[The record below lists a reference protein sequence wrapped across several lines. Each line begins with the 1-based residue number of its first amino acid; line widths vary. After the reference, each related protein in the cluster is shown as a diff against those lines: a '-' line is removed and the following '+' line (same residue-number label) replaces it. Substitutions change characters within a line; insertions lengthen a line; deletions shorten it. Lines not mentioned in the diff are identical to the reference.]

1 MDQFASMMGREGC
14 VMQLDCRSLEHKHIP
29 IDFDEYQI
37 VLFDTQVKHNLA
49 DSEYNI
55 RRAQC
60 EQAIEAIQ
68 RNNPQV
74 LALRDVNLAQLNAVK
89 DNLEASVYKRA
100 TYVIEENNR
109 VELAGKLLQE
119 KKIKEVGRLMYATHF
134 GLSQLYEV
142 SCKELDFL
150 VDAASELDAVI
161 GARMMGGGF
170 GGCTINLVK
179 KSAVNQVI
187 STIEEQ
193 YYSVMDKKLKV
204 YRVTISDGVKLI
216 S

>member
-1 MDQFASMMGREGC
+1 M
-14 VMQLDCRSLEHKHIP
+14 
-29 IDFDEYQI
+29 
-37 VLFDTQVKHNLA
+37 
-49 DSEYNI
+49 
-55 RRAQC
+55 
-60 EQAIEAIQ
+60 
-68 RNNPQV
+68 
-74 LALRDVNLAQLNAVK
+74 ALRDVSIALLNEVK
-89 DNLEASVYKRA
+89 DNLEATVYNRA

-119 KKIKEVGRLMYATHF
+119 KKIKKVGQLMYATHF

-150 VDAASELDAVI
+150 VDAVSELDAVI

-179 KSAVNQVI
+179 KSKVNQVI
-187 STIEEQ
+187 TNIEEQ
-193 YYSVMDKKLKV
+193 YFTAMDKKLKV